1 MTVRPDDSW
10 TLFAVMAAAAA
21 GSLALERR
29 YRWAARVTGPVLAI
43 AAAIALATADV
54 IPRAAPAYDVVSDWF
69 VPISI
74 PLLLFR
80 ADVRKI
86 FRESGRTFVAFN
98 VAALGTIVG
107 GLIAGLLFAGTISH
121 AGAIAAIMTGSY
133 TGGSVNF
140 VALQSI
146 FRPPAEL
153 ASAAIVA
160 DNLVMALYFFVLLAT
175 PSIGWIRR
183 RFAGSGAP
191 AGTAEGAAAD
201 YWAPRPIAL
210 FDLAVN
216 LAAAVAVA
224 AASVK
229 LAEAARASDFS
240 PGVKAVLGTPYLY
253 LTTFALVLATLF
265 PKALGRRPG
274 AEECGTLL
282 LYFFFFVIGAPAS
295 VVSIVRDSPALL
307 GFCAVML
314 AANYALSLGVGRLLG
329 LPLEDCL
336 VACNATAGGPATAAA
351 MAIGKGWTW
360 LVLPAVLVGVWGYAI
375 GNYLGLL
382 VGRLLGA
389 PIPGN

>member
-1 MTVRPDDSW
+1 MTVRPDDAW

-54 IPRAAPAYDVVSDWF
+54 IPRSSPAYDVVSDWF
-69 VPISI
+69 VPIAI

-80 ADVRKI
+80 ADVRRI

-98 VAALGTIVG
+98 VAALGTVAG
-107 GLIAGLLFAGTISH
+107 GLVAGLLFAGTVPH
-121 AGAIAAIMTGSY
+121 TGALAAIMTGSY

-146 FRPPAEL
+146 FRPPGEL

-183 RFAGSGAP
+183 RFPGSRAAAANAG
-191 AGTAEGAAAD
+191 EGAAD

-216 LAAAVAVA
+216 LAAAIAVA
-224 AASVK
+224 ALSVK
-229 LAEAARASDFS
+229 LGDAARASGLS

-253 LTTFALVLATLF
+253 LTTFALLLATLF
-265 PKALGRRPG
+265 PRTLGKRPG

-307 GFCAVML
+307 GLCAAML
-314 AANYALSLGVGRLLG
+314 GANYLVTLGVGKLLR

-351 MAIGKGWTW
+351 MAIGKGWTA

-389 PIPGN
+389 PIAGG